1 VKKKVVSF
9 ILVCFL
15 LLILIGFL
23 FFKLFKR
30 MNLGSFIKKEI
41 IVELGNSLS
50 IQDFVNGAV
59 EGVSVDFDFNSFP
72 QVGEYFVNVFVKEEE
87 FQVKLIV
94 VDTVSPKIETT
105 DLFIYMDEELPKVSD
120 FIVSIEEKSDY
131 TISDIFLEKKIGM
144 QEVEI
149 VIVDEYGN
157 VGSSK
162 AKLFIEKDEDP
173 PVFDGLSFLSI
184 AVGEKLDLSYGVT
197 AIDKRFGKVDFSYD
211 DRQVNYGVPGTYFIS
226 YYAEDPLGNAS
237 SVLRTIEI
245 KEKEK
250 TYFIPSF
257 PTFHQYPDYPNGCE
271 SVALYNLLNFYNV
284 SVSMEEI
291 VNKLRKGYGPFLKN
305 GILYGGNPEV
315 EFVGDPRNPHG
326 YGVFQKPIIDVAN
339 YFKKGIIDFTGHS
352 LDDVL
357 EIVKQGIPV
366 QVWGS
371 IQNLDTK
378 VCASWIDVSSGK
390 SIDWICNL
398 HSVVVI
404 GFHSKSVFV
413 SDSYTGR
420 IEEYNL
426 VQFEKMYN
434 LFGRRAIY
442 YKD

>member
-1 VKKKVVSF
+1 MKKKVVSF

>member
-1 VKKKVVSF
+1 
-9 ILVCFL
+9 
-15 LLILIGFL
+15 
-23 FFKLFKR
+23 
-30 MNLGSFIKKEI
+30 M
-41 IVELGNSLS
+41 
-50 IQDFVNGAV
+50 
-59 EGVSVDFDFNSFP
+59 
-72 QVGEYFVNVFVKEEE
+72 
-87 FQVKLIV
+87 
-94 VDTVSPKIETT
+94 
-105 DLFIYMDEELPKVSD
+105 
-120 FIVSIEEKSDY
+120 
-131 TISDIFLEKKIGM
+131 
-144 QEVEI
+144 
-149 VIVDEYGN
+149 
-157 VGSSK
+157 
-162 AKLFIEKDEDP
+162 
-173 PVFDGLSFLSI
+173 
-184 AVGEKLDLSYGVT
+184 
-197 AIDKRFGKVDFSYD
+197 
-211 DRQVNYGVPGTYFIS
+211 
-226 YYAEDPLGNAS
+226 
-237 SVLRTIEI
+237 
-245 KEKEK
+245 
-250 TYFIPSF
+250 
-257 PTFHQYPDYPNGCE
+257 
-271 SVALYNLLNFYNV
+271 
-284 SVSMEEI
+284 
-291 VNKLRKGYGPFLKN
+291 
-305 GILYGGNPEV
+305 

-413 SDSYTGR
+413 SDSHTGR

>member
-1 VKKKVVSF
+1 MKKKVVSF

-162 AKLFIEKDEDP
+162 AKLFIEK
-173 PVFDGLSFLSI
+173 